1 MKKLLLP
8 ILSLFLVATGC
19 ENILRDSA
27 IDLDSAELQDFSS
40 ELVADLGLSKSS
52 TEMVNGVLNRHGG
65 GGKHRKPGFL
75 WRVAGELSLKLS
87 VEEKARLFEKMDEK
101 EVLYFGGPKSKKG
114 KSKKSKK
121 SYFSHIKRVL
131 TDDQKVTFKAIKI
144 AYKEKFK
151 GVYQQVKDGTL
162 SKEDAK
168 AQLDALKEA
177 MKLEIDNLLT
187 EDQKAQIEQNK
198 ADGKAKRQAY
208 RDSSKAVMV
217 EVLGMNSS
225 QVASF
230 DAINTEVRE
239 AAKGLF
245 EQVKNGD
252 LDKESFRIALKNLFI
267 DKNDKLEALFTVGQ
281 LEIIKIHKALE
292 LRKKKSKK
300 SKKSKK
306 KKGGRK
312 GGKG

>member
-1 MKKLLLP
+1 M
-8 ILSLFLVATGC
+8 
-19 ENILRDSA
+19 
-27 IDLDSAELQDFSS
+27 
-40 ELVADLGLSKSS
+40 
-52 TEMVNGVLNRHGG
+52 
-65 GGKHRKPGFL
+65 
-75 WRVAGELSLKLS
+75 
-87 VEEKARLFEKMDEK
+87 
-101 EVLYFGGPKSKKG
+101 
-114 KSKKSKK
+114 
-121 SYFSHIKRVL
+121 

-162 SKEDAK
+162 SKEDAR

-252 LDKESFRIALKNLFI
+252 LDKESFRIALKLS
-267 DKNDKLEALFTVGQ
+267 L
-281 LEIIKIHKALE
+281 IHI
-292 LRKKKSKK
+292 
-300 SKKSKK
+300 
-306 KKGGRK
+306 
-312 GGKG
+312 

>member
-19 ENILRDSA
+19 ENIMRDSA

-40 ELVADLGLSKSS
+40 ELAADLGLSKSS

>member
-19 ENILRDSA
+19 ENIMRDSA